1 MKKNI
6 TLNSKNIQW
15 FLFLC
20 LSFSITFCMFLLS
33 SCSDDDH
40 GEVNNQAHYQD
51 VPASL
56 LTDAKKLE
64 MVRSIQDLKDGRFF
78 YLDYTEDYKLSTI
91 SGYNLTDNTQLIGAV
106 LKTLCDKTPSWLKA
120 RVKLD
125 AGCSAFAVTTPDT
138 GDYLMGRNF
147 DYSHD
152 NEPIAAALV
161 RTAPEGGL
169 KSISMVDAYWIGY
182 RQDLWHYI
190 LYNKEQFEKHKTQDL
205 SYIMAFPYLLMDG
218 MNEAGFAVSVLH
230 LDGKPTQQASTG
242 KKLTTTL
249 ALRMMLDHARTVDE
263 ALKILDGYDLWIP
276 DNDGNY
282 HFYMADATG
291 RYAIVEFVYDK
302 DHQSKIY
309 IDDEYTGEDGKTHF
323 KYPDVL
329 PNTREVI
336 EKRYASNF
344 YVSETMACSDKGPK
358 LSNHGKTRYDMME
371 FVIKQNSNQ
380 LSEEGAMNLLNG
392 VSQAETSG
400 NPTSHTQ
407 WSVVYNLSQRKAT
420 VCVNRDYK
428 NKFTFYAK

>member
-6 TLNSKNIQW
+6 TFNSKHIQW

-33 SCSDDDH
+33 SCSNDDSP
-40 GEVNNQAHYQD
+40 EVNNKAHYQD

-78 YLDYTEDYKLSTI
+78 YLDYTEDYKLPTI

-182 RQDLWHYI
+182 RQDL
-190 LYNKEQFEKHKTQDL
+190 
-205 SYIMAFPYLLMDG
+205 
-218 MNEAGFAVSVLH
+218 
-230 LDGKPTQQASTG
+230 
-242 KKLTTTL
+242 
-249 ALRMMLDHARTVDE
+249 
-263 ALKILDGYDLWIP
+263 
-276 DNDGNY
+276 
-282 HFYMADATG
+282 
-291 RYAIVEFVYDK
+291 
-302 DHQSKIY
+302 
-309 IDDEYTGEDGKTHF
+309 
-323 KYPDVL
+323 
-329 PNTREVI
+329 
-336 EKRYASNF
+336 
-344 YVSETMACSDKGPK
+344 
-358 LSNHGKTRYDMME
+358 
-371 FVIKQNSNQ
+371 
-380 LSEEGAMNLLNG
+380 
-392 VSQAETSG
+392 
-400 NPTSHTQ
+400 
-407 WSVVYNLSQRKAT
+407 
-420 VCVNRDYK
+420 
-428 NKFTFYAK
+428 

>member
-1 MKKNI
+1 MKRNN
-6 TLNSKNIQW
+6 TFNSKRIQW
-15 FLFLC
+15 LMFAC
-20 LSFSITFCMFLLS
+20 LTFCFTFFMVMVS
-33 SCSDDDH
+33 SCSDDDPE
-40 GEVNNQAHYQD
+40 EVYNQAHYQD

-78 YLDYTEDYKLSTI
+78 YLDYTEDYKLPTI
-91 SGYNLTDNTQLIGAV
+91 SGFNLTDNTHLIGAV

-190 LYNKEQFEKHKTQDL
+190 LYNKAEFEKNKTQDL
-205 SYIMAFPYLLMDG
+205 SYIMTFPYLLMDG

-242 KKLTTTL
+242 KKLTTTV

-282 HFYMADATG
+282 HFYMAYYEGLD
-291 RYAIVEFVYDK
+291 
-302 DHQSKIY
+302 SLCL
-309 IDDEYTGEDGKTHF
+309 DDEKSMGYTLRTLGAALWAYWHATSYKEGILKI
-323 KYPDVL
+323 VL
-329 PNTREVI
+329 SGGDADTNAAVAGAILGAKFGIDQIPE
-336 EKRYASNF
+336 EWKSGLLYASMLHNKVQDLYF
-344 YVSETMACSDKGPK
+344 YNHRHSRKVSLMTK
-358 LSNHGKTRYDMME
+358 
-371 FVIKQNSNQ
+371 
-380 LSEEGAMNLLNG
+380 NG
-392 VSQAETSG
+392 NV
-400 NPTSHTQ
+400 
-407 WSVVYNLSQRKAT
+407 
-420 VCVNRDYK
+420 
-428 NKFTFYAK
+428 

>member
-6 TLNSKNIQW
+6 TFNSKHIQW

-40 GEVNNQAHYQD
+40 EEVNNQAHYQD

-152 NEPIAAALV
+152 NEPIAAAL
-161 RTAPEGGL
+161 
-169 KSISMVDAYWIGY
+169 
-182 RQDLWHYI
+182 I

-263 ALKILDGYDLWIP
+263 ALKILDG
-276 DNDGNY
+276 DGNY

-392 VSQAETSG
+392 VSQAETPG
-400 NPTSHTQ
+400 NPTSHTP
-407 WSVVYNLSQRKAT
+407 VVGGIQSLPAQGNRLREQRLQEQVYVLCKIIHFMQKKILPRNNIKIGLAT
-420 VCVNRDYK
+420 PR
-428 NKFTFYAK
+428 

>member
-6 TLNSKNIQW
+6 TFNSKHIQW
-15 FLFLC
+15 ILFLC

-33 SCSDDDH
+33 SCSDDDSP
-40 GEVNNQAHYQD
+40 EVNNKAHYQD

-242 KKLTTTL
+242 KKLTTTV
-249 ALRMMLDHARTVDE
+249 ALRMMLDHAKTVDE

-302 DHQSKIY
+302 NHQSKIY

-392 VSQAETSG
+392 VSQAETPG

-420 VCVNRDYK
+420 ICVNRDYK

>member
-6 TLNSKNIQW
+6 TFNSKHIQW

-40 GEVNNQAHYQD
+40 EEVNKQAHYQD

-276 DNDGNY
+276 DNDG
-282 HFYMADATG
+282 
-291 RYAIVEFVYDK
+291 
-302 DHQSKIY
+302 
-309 IDDEYTGEDGKTHF
+309 KTHF
-323 KYPDVL
+323 KYPGVL

-371 FVIKQNSNQ
+371 FVIKQNSNR

-392 VSQAETSG
+392 VSQAETPG

>member
-6 TLNSKNIQW
+6 TFNSKHIQW

-40 GEVNNQAHYQD
+40 EEVNNQAHYQD

-120 RVKLD
+120 SVKLD

-205 SYIMAFPYLLMDG
+205 SLL
-218 MNEAGFAVSVLH
+218 ES
-230 LDGKPTQQASTG
+230 QQN
-242 KKLTTTL
+242 
-249 ALRMMLDHARTVDE
+249 
-263 ALKILDGYDLWIP
+263 ILFI
-276 DNDGNY
+276 
-282 HFYMADATG
+282 
-291 RYAIVEFVYDK
+291 
-302 DHQSKIY
+302 
-309 IDDEYTGEDGKTHF
+309 EYQRVKYF
-323 KYPDVL
+323 KEC
-329 PNTREVI
+329 N
-336 EKRYASNF
+336 
-344 YVSETMACSDKGPK
+344 C
-358 LSNHGKTRYDMME
+358 
-371 FVIKQNSNQ
+371 
-380 LSEEGAMNLLNG
+380 
-392 VSQAETSG
+392 
-400 NPTSHTQ
+400 
-407 WSVVYNLSQRKAT
+407 
-420 VCVNRDYK
+420 
-428 NKFTFYAK
+428 